1 MAKEKLDSGT
11 EKSIL
16 EAALL
21 VFTRKGFAAAR
32 MDDIAREAGINR
44 ALLHYYFRN
53 KDKLFDLVFAQRI
66 QQLLQGMGSIVAQGM
81 PVRETIRAMV
91 EHDIEMVRTNPD
103 LPLFI
108 LQELHHNPERLVS
121 LATQT
126 SGGPRLMLKLLSA
139 QVKLAIERREIK
151 PIDAGQLLINIIA
164 MSIYPFVARPMVKA
178 VLELDE
184 GQFDKMVKKRKKE
197 VADFILDALKP

>member
-1 MAKEKLDSGT
+1 MAKAKLDSGT
-11 EKSIL
+11 EKAIL

-21 VFTRKGFAAAR
+21 IFTRKGFAAAR

-44 ALLHYYFRN
+44 ALLHYYFRS

-66 QQLLQGMGSIVAQGM
+66 QQLLKGMGAIVAQGL
-81 PVRETIRAMV
+81 PVKETIRAMV
-91 EHDIEMVRTNPD
+91 EHDIEMVRANPD

-108 LQELHHNPERLVS
+108 LQELHHNPERLVA

-126 SGGPRLMLKLLSA
+126 SGGPHLMLKMLRA
-139 QVKLAIERREIK
+139 QVKSAVERGEIK
-151 PIDAGQLLINIIA
+151 PIDGGQLLINIIA

-184 GQFDKMVKKRKKE
+184 SQFDKMVTKRKKE